1 MTCIAVFHDSAFQ
14 DPTGEAAR
22 ASSAERRGGDRNE
35 FPAEVV
41 VLWHHQPWT
50 TIRYQLVDMSDGGL
64 RLRSN
69 LPFVEGSSATF
80 VRLLPEGTRLGRSG
94 MVVWSRH
101 MPLDGRPAFE
111 AGFQFFD

>member
-1 MTCIAVFHDSAFQ
+1 MFHDAAFQ
-14 DPTGEAAR
+14 DPEQRATDAAN
-22 ASSAERRGGDRNE
+22 AERRAGDRNK

-64 RLRSN
+64 RLRAN

-80 VRLLPEGTRLGRSG
+80 VRLLPEGTKIGRSG
-94 MVVWSRH
+94 MVVWSRFT
-101 MPLDGRPAFE
+101 PSDGRPAFE
-111 AGFQFFD
+111 AGFRFFD